1 MRRIAATGATID
13 RAMRS
18 ASRDANGDCAGGR
31 HSESSDGP
39 ETSQRGGEKR
49 GGDPLMRWCDG
60 NAPALIAPDRPG
72 SAPVTAHGAGGALA
86 GRAVTT
92 GVFVRSSLFA
102 LGLVCSTLVFTP
114 IALAST
120 LLPYRFR
127 WRAVT
132 RWSRFNVYWLSV
144 TCGVRCEV
152 EGLEN
157 VPAEPAVVLARHE
170 SAWETLALQRYF
182 APQVWVLKRELLR
195 IPFFG
200 WGLATM
206 RPIAIDRGAGLD
218 AFEQML
224 SQGAERLAS
233 GCWVVVFPEG
243 TRTPPGVRRPVQEG
257 RRPPRRPHR
266 PPRGS
271 GRAQCRGLL
280 AEEQLLQV
288 PRHHPRGHRRAN
300 RDAGRSAVAVN
311 RIAEQWIDD
320 TLRRI
325 RGAG

>member
-1 MRRIAATGATID
+1 MTV
-13 RAMRS
+13 
-18 ASRDANGDCAGGR
+18 
-31 HSESSDGP
+31 
-39 ETSQRGGEKR
+39 RG
-49 GGDPLMRWCDG
+49 M
-60 NAPALIAPDRPG
+60 
-72 SAPVTAHGAGGALA
+72 GGARA
-86 GRAVTT
+86 GRAVTA

-102 LGLVCSTLVFTP
+102 FGLVVSTLVFTP

-127 WRAVT
+127 WRMVT
-132 RWSRFNVYWLSV
+132 QWSRFNVYWLSV
-144 TCGVRCEV
+144 TCGVRCEI

-206 RPIAIDRGAGLD
+206 RPIAIDRSAGID

-224 SQGAERLAS
+224 AQGEERLAN

-243 TRTPPGVRRPVQEG
+243 TRTPPGVRRPFKKGGARLSVHTG
-257 RRPPRRPHR
+257 RP
-266 PPRGS
+266 
-271 GRAQCRGLL
+271 A
-280 AEEQLLQV
+280 V
-288 PRHHPRGHRRAN
+288 PVAHNAGDYWPKNSFFKYPGTIRVVIGTPIEA
-300 RDAGRSAVAVN
+300 AGRSAAQIN

-320 TLRRI
+320 TLGRI
-325 RGAG
+325 RRGGRKDDRE

>member
-1 MRRIAATGATID
+1 MTA
-13 RAMRS
+13 
-18 ASRDANGDCAGGR
+18 
-31 HSESSDGP
+31 
-39 ETSQRGGEKR
+39 RG
-49 GGDPLMRWCDG
+49 M
-60 NAPALIAPDRPG
+60 
-72 SAPVTAHGAGGALA
+72 GGAHA
-86 GRAVTT
+86 GRAVTA
-92 GVFVRSSLFA
+92 GVFARSSLFA
-102 LGLVCSTLVFTP
+102 FGLVVSTLVFTP
-114 IALAST
+114 IALASI

-127 WRAVT
+127 WRTVT
-132 RWSRFNVYWLSV
+132 QWSRFNVYWLSL

-152 EGLEN
+152 EGLDN

-224 SQGAERLAS
+224 AQGRERLAS

-243 TRTPPGVRRPVQEG
+243 TRVPPGVRRQFKKGGARLAVHTGRPV
-257 RRPPRRPHR
+257 
-266 PPRGS
+266 
-271 GRAQCRGLL
+271 
-280 AEEQLLQV
+280 V
-288 PRHHPRGHRRAN
+288 PVAHNAGDCWPKNSFFKYPGAIRVVIGTPIEV
-300 RDAGRSAVAVN
+300 AGRTAAEVN
-311 RIAEQWIDD
+311 RIAERWIDD

-325 RGAG
+325 RGSG

>member
-1 MRRIAATGATID
+1 MTA
-13 RAMRS
+13 
-18 ASRDANGDCAGGR
+18 
-31 HSESSDGP
+31 
-39 ETSQRGGEKR
+39 RG
-49 GGDPLMRWCDG
+49 
-60 NAPALIAPDRPG
+60 
-72 SAPVTAHGAGGALA
+72 TGGAPA
-86 GRAVTT
+86 GRAVTA

-102 LGLVCSTLVFTP
+102 LGLAVSTLVFTP
-114 IALAST
+114 VALASI

-132 RWSRFNVYWLSV
+132 QWSRFNVYWLSV

-157 VPAEPAVVLARHE
+157 VPAEPAVVLAKHE

-224 SQGAERLAS
+224 SQGEERLAS

-243 TRTPPGVRRPVQEG
+243 TRAPPGVRRQFKKGGARLAVHTGRPAVPVAHNAG
-257 RRPPRRPHR
+257 NCWPKNSFFKFPGTIRVVIGPPIE
-266 PPRGS
+266 
-271 GRAQCRGLL
+271 A
-280 AEEQLLQV
+280 
-288 PRHHPRGHRRAN
+288 
-300 RDAGRSAVAVN
+300 AGRTATEVN

-325 RGAG
+325 RGAGSSPRQPQGRGP

>member
-1 MRRIAATGATID
+1 MWEMIYLINTNNELYEFYETPASLDAPFPGRIAH
-13 RAMRS
+13 
-18 ASRDANGDCAGGR
+18 AG
-31 HSESSDGP
+31 S
-39 ETSQRGGEKR
+39 T
-49 GGDPLMRWCDG
+49 
-60 NAPALIAPDRPG
+60 
-72 SAPVTAHGAGGALA
+72 PVTARGMDGAPA
-86 GRAVTT
+86 GRAVTAS
-92 GVFVRSSLFA
+92 VFVRSSLFA
-102 LGLVCSTLVFTP
+102 LGLAVSTLVFTP
-114 IALAST
+114 VALASV

-132 RWSRFNVYWLSV
+132 QWSRFNVYWLSV

-224 SQGAERLAS
+224 SQGEERLAS

-243 TRTPPGVRRPVQEG
+243 TRTAPGVRRQFKKG
-257 RRPPRRPHR
+257 GARLRRPHR

-271 GRAQCRGLL
+271 GGAQRRGLL

-288 PRHHPRGHRRAN
+288 PRHHPRGHRHTDRSRRTERGGGQPDRRAVD
-300 RDAGRSAVAVN
+300 RRHPPAHPRRRLTESETT
-311 RIAEQWIDD
+311 RID
-320 TLRRI
+320 
-325 RGAG
+325 GAD